1 MLKSQALA
9 WGEGSVVLDGGGS
22 CGGPFNLGNN
32 NVSISKKD
40 LNHHCRLWILTLTPL
55 KEGTAP
61 STLETS
67 KVRVFHLGVRTEL
80 GSFKSLR
87 VSVPVFTNVVVILR
101 ASTSSTADGAVNY
114 GHVNNRAW
122 WRASAPSKIERLLT
136 GNLEGKAT
144 VSDDG
149 AGKGGEE
156 EGGGCD

>member
-1 MLKSQALA
+1 MLKGQALA

-22 CGGPFNLGNN
+22 CGTPFDLGNSN
-32 NVSISKKD
+32 ASISKKD
-40 LNHHCRLWILTLTPL
+40 LSHHCRLWILTLTPL

-101 ASTSSTADGAVNY
+101 ASGTKSISLRVGTDGALRLAPHGSGGSLLYPHARRN
-114 GHVNNRAW
+114 HVGA
-122 WRASAPSKIERLLT
+122 
-136 GNLEGKAT
+136 AT
-144 VSDDG
+144 
-149 AGKGGEE
+149 
-156 EGGGCD
+156 